1 MNNKKQSKEPTMF
14 IPVNSRAASAY
25 RQVGVQSGVEGASPH
40 LLIKMLFDGLVQSLN
55 AARGAM
61 ARGDVA
67 EKGRQ
72 LGKAVR
78 ILEEGLKGG
87 LDPARG
93 GELAANLGGLY
104 DYCVSRLTQANLR
117 SDVAAVEEVL
127 KLVAPVAEG
136 WTAIAAAPAGR
147 V

>member
-1 MNNKKQSKEPTMF
+1 MYT
-14 IPVNSRAASAY
+14 PVSSRAASAY
-25 RQVGVQSGVEGASPH
+25 RQVGIQSGVDGASPH

-61 ARGDVA
+61 ARGDVP

-87 LDPARG
+87 LDPVRG
-93 GELAANLGGLY
+93 GELAANLGALY
-104 DYCVSRLTQANLR
+104 DYCISRLTQANLR

-127 KLVAPVAEG
+127 KLISPVAEG
-136 WTAIAAAPAGR
+136 WGQIASAPVGR

>member
-1 MNNKKQSKEPTMF
+1 MYT
-14 IPVNSRAASAY
+14 PVSSRAASAY
-25 RQVGVQSGVEGASPH
+25 RQVGIQSGVDGASPH

-61 ARGDVA
+61 ARGDIA

-87 LDPARG
+87 LDPVLG
-93 GELAANLGGLY
+93 GELAANLGALY

-127 KLVAPVAEG
+127 KLISPVAEG
-136 WTAIAAAPAGR
+136 WGQIASAPVWR